1 MIDIF
6 DFQYPGLL
14 LLFKWF
20 TLDTHSLTDLISHHL
35 MTAYNCIVNDNLSR
49 NNKDLHQFSRKTR
62 NKNYINI
69 TQKLTYLVSIE
80 NNMTKKSIKWN
91 QFEIL
96 LFPRNHLSENITLK
110 IYNFYRI
117 NNKSLKN
124 IRNDSI
130 VLCISV
136 IY

>member
-1 MIDIF
+1 MVYFGYPFIDRF
-6 DFQYPGLL
+6 D
-14 LLFKWF
+14 K
-20 TLDTHSLTDLISHHL
+20 SSN
-35 MTAYNCIVNDNLSR
+35 NCIFNDNVSR